1 MRTRHLTV
9 RLPIWIDSLKEFSEF
24 PSNLKHSV
32 ISIVSALSVVVLD
45 RSKVILVVIMNGSPV
60 TYPYVEGSFGIGQRK
75 INGRK
80 VTTGGIKGMVSK
92 SLSPKHSS

>member
-9 RLPIWIDSLKEFSEF
+9 RLPIWIDSLKESSEF

-32 ISIVSALSVVVLD
+32 VSIVSALSVVVLD

-60 TYPYVEGSFGIGQRK
+60 TYPDVEVVIWHRSAEDQWA
-75 INGRK
+75 
-80 VTTGGIKGMVSK
+80 K
-92 SLSPKHSS
+92 SYHWRY